1 MQTLDLFID
10 GTQAEMFKDESVQLT
25 QTIQNVKDIGSI
37 FTDFSR
43 SFNLP
48 ASKLNNKLF
57 KHYYDINLVN
67 TADTP
72 TFRANDT
79 LPAEIKLNNRLFKK
93 GFIAL
98 DGVSMKENKPYSYK
112 VTFFGETIKIKNAL
126 KEKTLREKGLI

>member
-1 MQTLDLFID
+1 
-10 GTQAEMFKDESVQLT
+10 MFKDESVQLT

-48 ASKLNNKLF
+48 ASKHNNKLF
-57 KHYYDINLVN
+57 KHYYDINLTNTVN
-67 TADTP
+67 TP
-72 TFRANDT
+72 TFLANDT

-98 DGVSMKENKPYSYK
+98 DGVSIKENKPYAYK

-126 KEKTLREKGLI
+126 KAKTLQDIFQSITTYDHEYSV

>member
-57 KHYYDINLVN
+57 KHYYDINS
-67 TADTP
+67 
-72 TFRANDT
+72 R
-79 LPAEIKLNNRLFKK
+79 
-93 GFIAL
+93 
-98 DGVSMKENKPYSYK
+98 S
-112 VTFFGETIKIKNAL
+112 
-126 KEKTLREKGLI
+126 